1 MLECWNIAKPS
12 KPSKLSKLSMAIV
25 YLTRE
30 FDHSPEVIFRALT
43 TPEFIMQWFGP
54 PNTRTSKAIV
64 DLRPGGRYVF
74 ELAPISDQGASFTI
88 EGEYQETNAPM
99 VLSFTLNY
107 VGLPNPVGESVVS
120 IRLKLVL
127 TRRTASF
134 TFTMTCCRT
143 FTKEAWAWLA
153 SSCRRRNWLSADRF
167 PKG

>member
-1 MLECWNIAKPS
+1 
-12 KPSKLSKLSMAIV
+12 MAIV

-74 ELAPISDQGASFTI
+74 ELAPTSEEGVSFTI
-88 EGEYQETNAPM
+88 EGEYQQTNAPFF
-99 VLSFTLNY
+99 LSFTLNY

-120 IRLKLVL
+120 IRLIIISK
-127 TRRTASF
+127 TRTELLLKQEFSETPANLETRTQAW
-134 TFTMTCCRT
+134 
-143 FTKEAWAWLA
+143 EAML
-153 SSCRRRNWLSADRF
+153 DRMDQF
-167 PKG
+167 AAL